1 MKSKDVNLVSSAR
14 GAHSFKK
21 LLAKLEDIYFFFFFL
36 ISLSFFSPLP
46 ALRELDATWDIVGPL
61 PDCAS
66 DAFNR
71 VHAKWWTAW
80 GSSQPRDCCWRW
92 PGRCQLLRIQTCR
105 RAPDLPGSTLPS
117 QQACRMSNPGPG
129 MASHFMVLSLSPEP
143 HSHLH
148 RKRQGSPGPW
158 GAGDG
163 SQGAVAPQNAWA
175 GGMGREERER
185 ARKQI

>member
-1 MKSKDVNLVSSAR
+1 M
-14 GAHSFKK
+14 
-21 LLAKLEDIYFFFFFL
+21 
-36 ISLSFFSPLP
+36 
-46 ALRELDATWDIVGPL
+46 
-61 PDCAS
+61 
-66 DAFNR
+66 
-71 VHAKWWTAW
+71 
-80 GSSQPRDCCWRW
+80 Q
-92 PGRCQLLRIQTCR
+92 IQTCR

-117 QQACRMSNPGPG
+117 QQACRISNPGPG

-175 GGMGREERER
+175 GGRGREEHER
-185 ARKQI
+185 ARSADLTAAEGLLASGLTSVITRCKRYVPTSSQVSSKGIKPCCVTTVSLVLNSSVPMVA